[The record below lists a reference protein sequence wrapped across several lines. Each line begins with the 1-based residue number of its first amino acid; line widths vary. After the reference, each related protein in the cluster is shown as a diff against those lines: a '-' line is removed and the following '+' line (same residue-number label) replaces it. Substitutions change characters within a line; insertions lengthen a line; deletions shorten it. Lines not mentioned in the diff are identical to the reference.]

1 LSAQA
6 RRLAVLAGSGPL
18 PGEVIDRARQA
29 GRDVFVLAFEG
40 ETDPRVVEGV
50 THQWVRLG
58 EVGRTLRALHDARAE
73 DVVMIGPVRRP
84 PLSGLKLDWRGMQ
97 LLARLGRQAGEG
109 DDRLFRAIVGELEA
123 EGFRVIGADE
133 VAAGL
138 LAPEGLMTKVG
149 PDPAAARDIALGVEV
164 ALRLG
169 ELDVGQAVVVREGQV
184 LGSEAVEGTDRL
196 LERCAS
202 LRRARPG
209 GVLVK
214 LKKPG
219 QERRADLPTI
229 GPATV
234 SRAAAAQLQGIAVH
248 AGNCLIIDRARV
260 IDAADRAGLFVIG
273 VDVGG

>member
-1 LSAQA
+1 LSAQV

-40 ETDPRVVEGV
+40 ETDPRAVEGV

-109 DDRLFRAIVGELEA
+109 DDRLFRAIIGELEA

-149 PDPAAARDIALGVEV
+149 PEPAAARDIALGVEV
-164 ALRLG
+164 ALRLS
-169 ELDVGQAVVVREGQV
+169 ELDVAQAVVVREGQV

>member
-1 LSAQA
+1 LSAQV

-40 ETDPRVVEGV
+40 ETDPRAVEGV

-109 DDRLFRAIVGELEA
+109 DDRLFRAIIGELEA

-169 ELDVGQAVVVREGQV
+169 EFDVGQAVVVREGQV
-184 LGSEAVEGTDRL
+184 FGSEAVEGTDRL